1 MQAEMNAENL
11 CGGVLA
17 IVATNPL
24 CVVMFC
30 GEEQPKVVGAV
41 KG

>member
-11 CGGVLA
+11 YGGVLA

-30 GEEQPKVVGAV
+30 GEVLPKVVAV
-41 KG
+41 ARG